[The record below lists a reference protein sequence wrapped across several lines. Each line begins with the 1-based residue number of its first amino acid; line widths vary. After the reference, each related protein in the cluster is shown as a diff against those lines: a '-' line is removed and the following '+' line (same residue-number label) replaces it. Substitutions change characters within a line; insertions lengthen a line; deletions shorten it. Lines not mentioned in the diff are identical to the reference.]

1 MKLCVVSYYVSSQVS
16 FRADMHLSTSVTH
29 MAVAQNW
36 PGFGVVISGD
46 LQCLMIVSVRKWGQM
61 MLWDV
66 WMLFPRANLD
76 LDLDGGSVGKPQSEF
91 PAVYIFTEGSLT
103 GILYTEQVTPS
114 F

>member
-46 LQCLMIVSVRKWGQM
+46 LQCLMIVSVRK
-61 MLWDV
+61 
-66 WMLFPRANLD
+66 
-76 LDLDGGSVGKPQSEF
+76 
-91 PAVYIFTEGSLT
+91 
-103 GILYTEQVTPS
+103 
-114 F
+114 